1 MDKDTSIQ
9 EVKEREKKFC
19 DKREWG
25 EYHDAKELAIGII
38 TEASELLHMFRFKSK
53 EEAEA
58 MFKNEEKRQEI
69 NEEVAD
75 IFVFTLLLVERYN
88 IDLDTVLADKLKK
101 NEGKYPVSK
110 AKGSSNGYKGL

>member
-9 EVKEREKKFC
+9 EVKERVKKFC

-75 IFVFTLLLVERYN
+75 IFVFTLLFFLNNTFTNFIISFKHNFIYLRIN
-88 IDLDTVLADKLKK
+88 FT
-101 NEGKYPVSK
+101 
-110 AKGSSNGYKGL
+110 SSNFN